1 MTVQVKGF
9 GRRFGEKQV
18 LQQVDFS
25 VERGEIVSLLGTSG
39 CGKSTVLRA
48 LAGLDPEYQGDIS
61 IDSDQRVGFIFQ
73 EPRLLPWKT
82 VLANSTFGLKGDRK
96 SNEDKARRYLDLVGL
111 KDAEKLYPRELS
123 GGMAQRAAIARALV
137 TEPDI
142 LLLDEPFSALDAF
155 TKMQL
160 QELLLKIWEEF
171 GTTIILVTHDIDEAL
186 YLSDRVLLLQGKPS
200 TLAKD
205 LKTSL
210 SRPRSRGSAALGKW
224 KEDILDSL
232 EGKEQAYDYKLVTKI
247 GQKA

>member
-1 MTVQVKGF
+1 MTVRVQSL
-9 GRRFGEKQV
+9 GRCFGEKQV
-18 LQQVDFS
+18 LQGVDFS
-25 VERGEIVSLLGTSG
+25 VGQGEIVSLLGTSG

-48 LAGLDPEYQGDIS
+48 LAGLDKEYEGS
-61 IDSDQRVGFIFQ
+61 ITIELGQRIGFIFQ

-82 VLANSTFGLKGDRK
+82 VLANTTFGLKGDKRL
-96 SNEDKARRYLDLVGL
+96 NEEKARRYLELVGL
-111 KDAEKLYPRELS
+111 KEAEKLYPRELS
-123 GGMAQRAAIARALV
+123 GGMAQRVAIARALV

-160 QELLLKIWEEF
+160 QELLLKIWGEIR
-171 GTTIILVTHDIDEAL
+171 TTIVLVTHDIDEAL

-205 LKTSL
+205 LKIAL
-210 SRPRSRGSAALGKW
+210 SRPRSRGSASLGKW
-224 KEDILDSL
+224 KEDLLNLL
-232 EGKEQAYDYKLVTKI
+232 EGKDTAYDYSLVTEV

>member
-1 MTVQVKGF
+1 MTLQVKAL

-18 LQQVDFS
+18 LQQVNFS
-25 VERGEIVSLLGTSG
+25 VGKGEIVSLLGTSG

-48 LAGLDPEYQGDIS
+48 LAGLDNDYEGNIS
-61 IDSDQRVGFIFQ
+61 IPSDQRVGFIFQ

-82 VLANSTFGLKGDRK
+82 VLANATFGLKGDRK
-96 SNEDKARRYLDLVGL
+96 ENEAKARRYLELVGL
-111 KDAEKLYPRELS
+111 KEAEKLYPRELS

-160 QELLLKIWEEF
+160 QELLLKIWETT

-186 YLSDRVLLLQGKPS
+186 YLSDRVLLLQGRPS

-205 LKTSL
+205 LKIALT
-210 SRPRSRGSAALGKW
+210 RPRSRGSAALGKW
-224 KEDILDSL
+224 KEDILDLL
-232 EGKEQAYDYKLVTKI
+232 EGKEQTYDYKLVTEI

>member
-1 MTVQVKGF
+1 MTLQVDKL

-18 LQQVDFS
+18 IQQVNFT
-25 VERGEIVSLLGTSG
+25 VGKGEIVSLLGTSG

-48 LAGLDPEYQGDIS
+48 LAGLDPDYEGNIT
-61 IDSDQRVGFIFQ
+61 IPSDQRVGFIFQ

-82 VLANSTFGLKGDRK
+82 VLANAAFGLNGDRK
-96 SNEDKARRYLDLVGL
+96 NNEEKARRYLELVGL
-111 KDAEKLYPRELS
+111 KEAEKLYPRELS

-186 YLSDRVLLLQGKPS
+186 YLSDRVLLLQGRPS

-205 LKTSL
+205 LKIAL

-224 KEDILDSL
+224 KEDILGLL
-232 EGKEQAYDYKLVTKI
+232 EGKEQIHDYNLVTEI

>member
-1 MTVQVKGF
+1 MTLQVKAL

-25 VERGEIVSLLGTSG
+25 VGKGEIVSLLGTSG

-48 LAGLDPEYQGDIS
+48 LAGLDSDYEGNIS
-61 IDSDQRVGFIFQ
+61 IPSDQRVGFIFQ

-82 VLANSTFGLKGDRK
+82 VLANATFGLKGDRK
-96 SNEDKARRYLDLVGL
+96 ENEAKARRYLELVGL

-160 QELLLKIWEEF
+160 QELLLKIWETT
-171 GTTIILVTHDIDEAL
+171 GATIILVTHDIDEAL
-186 YLSDRVLLLQGKPS
+186 YLSDRVLLLQGRPS

-205 LKTSL
+205 LKIAL

-232 EGKEQAYDYKLVTKI
+232 EGKEQTYDYSLVTEI